1 MQKMIAVITGDI
13 INSRQGNIESWIN
26 PLKHTLNQYGS
37 EPNSWEVYRGDS
49 FQLSLAPE
57 KALLAALHIK
67 STIKIAKTQ
76 DVRMAI
82 GIGEENYNS
91 SKITESNG
99 SAYVNSGE
107 CFEELK
113 KQTLAIKSTNK
124 ELDQIFNIMFSLSLL
139 TINNWSSIVSEV
151 IKTVIENPE
160 KNQSDLAKILNKS
173 QSSISEALKR
183 GGFEEVMKMNEF
195 YKNNISQL

>member
-1 MQKMIAVITGDI
+1 MIAVITGDI

-26 PLKHTLNQYGS
+26 PLKETLNQYGS
-37 EPNSWEVYRGDS
+37 EPKNWEVYRGDS

-67 STIKIAKTQ
+67 ATIKIAKTQ

-113 KQTLAIKSTNK
+113 KQTLAIKSNDK